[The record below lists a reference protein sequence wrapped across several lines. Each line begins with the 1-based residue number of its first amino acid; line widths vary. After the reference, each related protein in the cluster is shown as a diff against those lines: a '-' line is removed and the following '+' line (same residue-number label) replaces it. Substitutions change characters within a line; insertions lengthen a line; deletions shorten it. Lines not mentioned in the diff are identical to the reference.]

1 MKRIILSAI
10 FCWLSL
16 VGSSLYAQQF
26 LDWSTL
32 ADVSFQDRMSSSF
45 GIQYQVATFGETIR
59 SYEGKEVIVKGYL
72 IPLDPLGVSYVLSM
86 NPNSR
91 CFFCGGGG
99 PETIVELRVKPE
111 HMQRYE
117 TDEIRAFQGVLRL
130 YESNLEQFNYVLELA
145 EPL

>member
-1 MKRIILSAI
+1 MKKSILFVAVCLLGACS
-10 FCWLSL
+10 SS
-16 VGSSLYAQQF
+16 VGAQTF
-26 LDWSTL
+26 LDWGTL
-32 ADVSFQDRMSSSF
+32 ADVSFQDRTSSSF
-45 GIQYQVATFGETIR
+45 GIQYQEATFGETVR
-59 SYEGKEVIVKGYL
+59 AYEGQEVIIKGYL

-91 CFFCGGGG
+91 CFFCGGSG

-117 TDEIRAFQGVLRL
+117 TDEVRSFRGILRL
-130 YESNLEQFNYVLELA
+130 HESNLEQFNYVLELA